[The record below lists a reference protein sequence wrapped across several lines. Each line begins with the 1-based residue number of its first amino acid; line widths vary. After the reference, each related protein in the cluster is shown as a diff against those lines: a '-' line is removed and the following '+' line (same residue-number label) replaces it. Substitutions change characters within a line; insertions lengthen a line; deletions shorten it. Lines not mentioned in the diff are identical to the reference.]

1 MPDPWKYNFP
11 VKQFFQL
18 VLGGNWYTQTLP
30 NDNTKLLG
38 QEIPRANL
46 SHTIFTAIS
55 TFLDQIL
62 GSQPGPAGPG
72 QPEPRP
78 RSGQDLPGR
87 DFPDLR
93 FFAEVGNCPRRS
105 RGGRESAPGGREST
119 VWGAGRANPSLAG
132 IFPTSANSQ
141 RSGTSLPSLNLPD
154 LPMALLSQ
162 GSGNKPT
169 YKDKSSYSGF
179 SFPY

>member
-1 MPDPWKYNFP
+1 MAQGGNVPDPLEI
-11 VKQFFQL
+11 QFSCKTIFSSG
-18 VLGGNWYTQTLP
+18 LGGNWYTQTLP

-46 SHTIFTAIS
+46 SHTIFIAIS
-55 TFLDQIL
+55 IVLIQFWAPSQA
-62 GSQPGPAGPG
+62 QPGRASLSPGPTG
-72 QPEPRP
+72 P

-119 VWGAGRANPSLAG
+119 VWGAGRANPSRAG

-141 RSGTSLPSLNLPD
+141 RSGKSMPSLNLPD
-154 LPMALLSQ
+154 PQMVLPSQ
-162 GSGNKPT
+162 DPRSQIRPAV
-169 YKDKSSYSGF
+169 
-179 SFPY
+179 